1 MADNGPEPTPWE
13 LMRGLTRVEEAIHQL
28 GGKVV
33 SLELYTADQLR
44 VSSRLRDLETGSRD
58 SKAAVIAAD
67 NRAEDQRT
75 RNRWTLIGLVGGP
88 FISAFTVF
96 LIQGGFRV

>member
-1 MADNGPEPTPWE
+1 
-13 LMRGLTRVEEAIHQL
+13 MRGLTRVEEAIHQL

-44 VSSRLRDLETGSRD
+44 VSSRLRDLETDSRD

-88 FISAFTVF
+88 FLSAFTVF